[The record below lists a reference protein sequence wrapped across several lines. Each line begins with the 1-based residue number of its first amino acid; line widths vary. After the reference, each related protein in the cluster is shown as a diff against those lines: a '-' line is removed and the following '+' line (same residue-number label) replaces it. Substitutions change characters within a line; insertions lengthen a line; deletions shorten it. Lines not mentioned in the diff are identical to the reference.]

1 MITVNLLQQDWELLI
16 GLIEDNRKGY
26 LARPI
31 IGEIKNQ
38 IIRQNY

>member
-1 MITVNLLQQDWELLI
+1 MITVNLLQQDWELLVA
-16 GLIEDNRKGY
+16 LIEDNRKGY

>member
-1 MITVNLLQQDWELLI
+1 MINVKFTQQDWELLI